1 MYKGTKISNSEKP
14 NYIEDRRDSTFT
26 ILSDTISS
34 IPPSRLVI
42 VKFDNLPADIESIEG
57 YFEVGKTYLYH
68 DTVIFSPL
76 EPEEA
81 RGLSVSGLP
90 YYEFY
95 DRFNFNS
102 TIYDDF
108 NSDLSEIEM
117 PNFYLSTR
125 IEDNDK
131 YENLFA
137 FNNNI
142 TSPSF
147 FNNPYVLRNS
157 YNERSQEQIQQMENI
172 FLGKDA
178 QRYGE
183 AEKSY
188 YPYAVDIKLN
198 FKDIDIA
205 SSLLD
210 NFKIHKSSLSI
221 IESLPQQE
229 VDFNI
234 VNKNISEEEQIL
246 GKIPVSSF
254 EDLLSFTY
262 FPRDGGLVYLPDTVN
277 RSRYTENLIKID
289 ARTEY
294 NKFMADHIP
303 SMEAILNKQIVKNE
317 FLYVKL
323 EKYSGDTA
331 TGTPIQNIWLRDAS
345 VTNQEDP
352 AKSKFGIYDYYDTQV
367 KIGQTYTYVIKA
379 YVVIYGA
386 QFTCLSSDT
395 ISAKFALEP
404 SYKIAEIEIG
414 RKTITVLPPIQLP
427 PLVHPYY
434 DVIKNKVSFY
444 LQLEQGRKFMDYI
457 LFRNQ
462 DRPYREKVYDTSQ
475 YKKPEHAFMDDKS
488 RFEVFRLEERPTSLE
503 KFSNSKIA
511 EISRDGTSTSAVFT
525 QNISFDKDYYYL
537 FRSLNYLEY
546 PSNPSKIHRIMLR
559 KGIEKN
565 TLEHETFEIEQEE
578 PEYDIEKK
586 FTKLIHIMPNIRDT
600 FIKEEATSELN
611 TFANKINDVEIGLN
625 DEFSVWGKRYKIR
638 IKSNNTGKK
647 IDINVK
653 FKLTRE
659 Q

>member
-1 MYKGTKISNSEKP
+1 MYKGIKISNSEKP
-14 NYIEDRRDSTFT
+14 NYIIETTTANYT
-26 ILSDTISS
+26 IVSDTISS
-34 IPPSRLVI
+34 ISPSREVEMKI
-42 VKFDNLPADIESIEG
+42 ANFPSEIDPNQF
-57 YFEVGKTYLYH
+57 FEVGKTYLYH

-81 RGLSVSGLP
+81 RSLPNFGLP

-95 DRFNFNS
+95 DRFNYNS

-108 NSDLSEIEM
+108 ISELTEIEM
-117 PNFYLSTR
+117 PNFYLSSRT
-125 IEDNDK
+125 EENDR

-137 FNNNI
+137 FSYNI
-142 TSPSF
+142 ASTSS

-157 YNERSQEQIQQMENI
+157 YRERTQEDIQQLQNI
-172 FLGKDA
+172 FLSKDA
-178 QRYGE
+178 LRYGE
-183 AEKSY
+183 AEKSR

-205 SSLLD
+205 STLLD
-210 NFKIHKSSLSI
+210 NFKIHKSSVSI
-221 IESLPQQE
+221 IDSLPKQN
-229 VDFNI
+229 VSFNI
-234 VNKNISEEEQIL
+234 TNKNINDEEQSVSS
-246 GKIPVSSF
+246 IPVSSF
-254 EDLLSFTY
+254 EDLLSFAY
-262 FPRDGGLVYLPDTVN
+262 FPRDGGLVYLPDNIN

-294 NKFMADHIP
+294 NKSAADHIP
-303 SMEAILNKQIVKNE
+303 GMLSVLTGQTVKNE
-317 FLYVKL
+317 FLYIKL
-323 EKYSGDTA
+323 EKYSGDLA
-331 TGTPIQNIWLRDAS
+331 TGNPIQNIWLRDAS
-345 VTNQEDP
+345 IVNQEDP

-386 QFTCLSSDT
+386 EVTCMDADYSRATFQL
-395 ISAKFALEP
+395 KP
-404 SYKIAEIEIG
+404 SYKIVEVEIG
-414 RKTITVLPPIQLP
+414 SKTITVLPPIQLP

-434 DVIKNKVSFY
+434 DVVKNNVSFY
-444 LQLEQGRKFMDYI
+444 LQLVQGRKFMDYV
-457 LFRNQ
+457 LFRTQ
-462 DRPYREKVYDTSQ
+462 DEVYRQKIYDTSQ
-475 YKKPEHAFMDDKS
+475 YKKPEHAFMEDKS

-503 KFSNSKIA
+503 NFSNFKIA
-511 EISRDGTSTSAVFT
+511 EISRDGKSTSATFS
-525 QNISFDKDYYYL
+525 QDIAFDKDYYYL
-537 FRSLNYLEY
+537 FRSLNYLQY
-546 PSNPSKIHRIMLR
+546 PSNPSKIHRIKLK

-565 TLEHETFEIEQEE
+565 FLEHEVFDILQEE

-600 FIKEEATSELN
+600 FINESATSELN
-611 TFANKINDVEIGLN
+611 TFNNNINSVEVGLN
-625 DEFSVWGKRYKIR
+625 ENFSVWGKRYKIR